1 MILQLS
7 LAICNDPIITA
18 VRNKTFMF
26 GDADIK
32 DAIALHRKANAVSRT
47 INIRAFT
54 HSDDCGAEAVLFED
68 CIRFFEIA
76 F

>member
-1 MILQLS
+1 
-7 LAICNDPIITA
+7 
-18 VRNKTFMF
+18 MF

-32 DAIALHRKANAVSRT
+32 DAIALHRKAKAVSRT

-54 HSDDCGAEAVLFED
+54 HSDDCGAEAVLLED

-76 F
+76 LQSFPYFAVDASKQC